1 MNEQLKYIDQTIEL
15 IDKKIT
21 EATELLKEEGLKE
34 LATSEIEKLNNEKQS
49 LIQSKNAIENAG
61 ATVSTGEK
69 IRDRAIVEIRAGVG
83 GDEAGLFAEQ
93 MFNTYIQFA
102 ELKKWKVELIN
113 KSVGSGIGNI
123 KEVIFEIQGKAC
135 YNILQFET
143 GVHRVQRVPSTEK
156 SGRVHTSTITV
167 AVLPIVEPLEIQINP
182 KDIETDR
189 FRASGAGGQNVN
201 KVETA
206 IRIKHIPTGVVIECQ
221 EYRNQQKNLEKAME
235 TLRSR
240 LFQAMQDQQKQSID
254 DLRAEQI
261 GTGDRSEKIR
271 TYNFPQARITDH
283 RINKSWHD
291 LNKFFSGDIQE
302 VLDDVQQE
310 LILDPPE
317 AGRQARMTA
326 QKHNKKKFKTH

>member
-1 MNEQLKYIDQTIEL
+1 MNEQIKYIDQAIEL
-15 IDKKIT
+15 IDKKIL

-34 LATSEIEKLNNEKQS
+34 LAQNEIEKLNNEKQS
-49 LIQSKNAIENAG
+49 LTTSKSSMENANSN
-61 ATVSTGEK
+61 TQNGEK
-69 IRDRAIVEIRAGVG
+69 IRDHAIVEIRAGVG
-83 GDEAGLFAEQ
+83 GDEAGLFADQ
-93 MFNTYIQFA
+93 MFQALIQFA
-102 ELKKWKVELIN
+102 EIKKWKVELIN
-113 KSVGSGIGNI
+113 KNVGSGIGNI
-123 KEVIFEIQGKAC
+123 KEVIFQLHGKAC

-143 GVHRVQRVPSTEK
+143 GVHRVQRVPATEK
-156 SGRVHTSTITV
+156 SGRIHTSTITV

-206 IRIKHIPTGVVIECQ
+206 VRIKHVPTGVVIECQ

-235 TLRSR
+235 TLRSK

-271 TYNFPQARITDH
+271 TYNFPQSRITDH
-283 RINKSWHD
+283 RVNKSWHD

-302 VLDDVQQE
+302 VLDDVKQG
-310 LILDPPE
+310 LILDKPE
-317 AGRQARMTA
+317 
-326 QKHNKKKFKTH
+326 